1 MADSAAPGKTLQ
13 NGGESFRTKQEQM
26 AQPGAKVQGRIKMP
40 QTQLPS
46 AAGSTPTVRA
56 SAALAFLAPPP
67 LIAGED
73 HAAYDDLLARISA
86 ALQPGDILEDIWV
99 RDVVD
104 MVWDALRLRRLK
116 TQLLT
121 ASAHEGMHAILRR
134 FLDWQLAEQVA
145 QMWALREKSAVVKA
159 EAVLASAGLTT
170 ESVIAQTLALK
181 IDVIE
186 RVDRML
192 VMAEA
197 RRNSVLR
204 EIARHRASFA
214 RTARRVVQ
222 DVEDAE
228 EIEGPGCKLIGADEA
243 ARERASEVP
252 A

>member
-1 MADSAAPGKTLQ
+1 MAANLLEQ
-13 NGGESFRTKQEQM
+13 NKNKWHSQE
-26 AQPGAKVQGRIKMP
+26 PRFKEGSS

-46 AAGSTPTVRA
+46 AAGSTPAVRA

-186 RVDRML
+186 RVDRMM

-204 EIARHRASFA
+204 EIDRHRASFA

>member
-1 MADSAAPGKTLQ
+1 
-13 NGGESFRTKQEQM
+13 
-26 AQPGAKVQGRIKMP
+26 MP

-46 AAGSTPTVRA
+46 AAGSTPAVRA

-186 RVDRML
+186 RVDRMM
-192 VMAEA
+192 VMAEV

>member
-46 AAGSTPTVRA
+46 AAGSTPAVRA

>member
-46 AAGSTPTVRA
+46 AAGSTPAVRA

-186 RVDRML
+186 RVDRMM

-204 EIARHRASFA
+204 EIDRHRASFA

>member
-1 MADSAAPGKTLQ
+1 
-13 NGGESFRTKQEQM
+13 
-26 AQPGAKVQGRIKMP
+26 MP

-46 AAGSTPTVRA
+46 AAGSTPAVRA

-170 ESVIAQTLALK
+170 ESVIAQTVALK
-181 IDVIE
+181 IDVI
-186 RVDRML
+186 
-192 VMAEA
+192 A
-197 RRNSVLR
+197 S
-204 EIARHRASFA
+204 IA
-214 RTARRVVQ
+214 
-222 DVEDAE
+222 
-228 EIEGPGCKLIGADEA
+228 
-243 ARERASEVP
+243 
-252 A
+252 

>member
-26 AQPGAKVQGRIKMP
+26 AQPGAKAQGRIKMP

-46 AAGSTPTVRA
+46 AAGSTPAVRA

>member
-1 MADSAAPGKTLQ
+1 
-13 NGGESFRTKQEQM
+13 
-26 AQPGAKVQGRIKMP
+26 MP

-46 AAGSTPTVRA
+46 AAGSTPAVRA

-186 RVDRML
+186 RVDRMM

-204 EIARHRASFA
+204 EIERHRASFA
-214 RTARRVVQ
+214 RTLRRVVQ

-228 EIEGPGCKLIGADEA
+228 AVEDAEQAEGRALTHTA
-243 ARERASEVP
+243 ATDIAS
-252 A
+252 AASA

>member
-1 MADSAAPGKTLQ
+1 
-13 NGGESFRTKQEQM
+13 
-26 AQPGAKVQGRIKMP
+26 MP

-46 AAGSTPTVRA
+46 AAGSTPAVRA

-186 RVDRML
+186 RVDRMM

-204 EIARHRASFA
+204 ETDRHRASFA

>member
-1 MADSAAPGKTLQ
+1 MVSKGRRSAVP
-13 NGGESFRTKQEQM
+13 
-26 AQPGAKVQGRIKMP
+26 
-40 QTQLPS
+40 
-46 AAGSTPTVRA
+46 

-121 ASAHEGMHAILRR
+121 ASAYEGMHAILYR
-134 FLDWQLAEQVA
+134 FLDWQFSEQVA
-145 QMWALREKSAVVKA
+145 RQWALRDQAAVTKA

-186 RVDRML
+186 RVDRM

-204 EIARHRASFA
+204 EIERHRASFA

-222 DVEDAE
+222 DAEDAE

>member
-1 MADSAAPGKTLQ
+1 MS
-13 NGGESFRTKQEQM
+13 
-26 AQPGAKVQGRIKMP
+26 
-40 QTQLPS
+40 QTQFPS
-46 AAGSTPTVRA
+46 VAGSTPAVRA

-121 ASAHEGMHAILRR
+121 ASAYEGMHAILCR
-134 FLDWQLAEQVA
+134 FLDWQFSEQVA
-145 QMWALREKSAVVKA
+145 RQWALRDQAAVTKA
-159 EAVLASAGLTT
+159 EAVLASAGLSSEAVT
-170 ESVIAQTLALK
+170 AQTLALK
-181 IDVIE
+181 IDIVE
-186 RVDRML
+186 RIDRMM
-192 VMAEA
+192 VTAEA
-197 RRNSVLR
+197 RRNAVLR
-204 EIARHRASFA
+204 EIERHRASFA
-214 RTARRVVQ
+214 RTLRRAVR

-228 EIEGPGCKLIGADEA
+228 AVEDAEQVEGRALTRIAADDIASA
-243 ARERASEVP
+243 AP